1 MKRAW
6 SALMMKNKK
15 DNIEKEYFK
24 DNIIFS
30 NLINYYL
37 YNGEK
42 KILPDDLIEL
52 DTESNIDNISRKR
65 DILKLATMKTDGKY
79 NYLLLGIENQTKDD
93 KYMVIR
99 NMLYDSLTYERQRT
113 NIDNYLKNA
122 KIILEG
128 NRQKIFP
135 VITIIIYFSHKEW
148 KGPRDLHSLLK
159 IDKVEPI
166 KRFIPNYKLNIIEPY
181 KMEDTDFKLLDKDL
195 SILFKFIKNS
205 DDENKLNDLI
215 KNNQELKAKNET
227 IRLINEITK
236 ANLSINKYEEET
248 KMCKAIDDMKK
259 HAREQG
265 KKEKLNENIKTMY
278 SNGADETLIA
288 KLLNLDINYV
298 KKILA

>member
-1 MKRAW
+1 
-6 SALMMKNKK
+6 MKNKK
-15 DNIEKEYFK
+15 DNIAKEYLK
-24 DNIIFS
+24 ENIIFS

-37 YNGEK
+37 YNGEN

-79 NYLLLGIENQTKDD
+79 NYLLLGIENQTKED

-99 NMLYDSLTYERQRT
+99 NMLYDSLTYEKQRT
-113 NIDNYLKNA
+113 NIDNYFKNV

-128 NRQKIFP
+128 NKQKIFP

-148 KGPRDLHSLLK
+148 KGPKDLHSLLK
-159 IDKVEPI
+159 IDKVETI

-259 HAREQG
+259 HAREEGIEKG